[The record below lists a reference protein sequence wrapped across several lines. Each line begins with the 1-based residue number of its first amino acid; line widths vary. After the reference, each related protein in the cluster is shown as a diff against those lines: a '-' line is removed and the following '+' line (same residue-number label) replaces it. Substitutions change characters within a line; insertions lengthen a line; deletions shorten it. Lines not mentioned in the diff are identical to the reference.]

1 MRSGSSYKVLIGKTN
16 DSRQQEPFLQSKSK
30 TKVGET
36 LEPKTNVMRHQENQE
51 MKDSELRKFK
61 KISSRDLDGSMWRP
75 LKILERCGAKSRAV
89 STPRHGGRLDNGTNH

>member
-61 KISSRDLDGSMWRP
+61 KISSRDLDGSMWRA
-75 LKILERCGAKSRAV
+75 LEDSRTMWGQEPG
-89 STPRHGGRLDNGTNH
+89 SEYS